1 MWQAFLFWLD
11 DSLEGNFEIHV
22 SGVNGDFF
30 DFGFSYI
37 AGEGFFDVSDA
48 IVYIRIRALGK
59 HLDSTIRTVA
69 DRTGQLMTV
78 GYVKS
83 SEAKADTLDSAD
95 ENYMFGCLAHFP
107 LYINPGPLILQVCV
121 LSVDNSQRD

>member
-1 MWQAFLFWLD
+1 MFWL
-11 DSLEGNFEIHV
+11 LIGNFEIHV

-48 IVYIRIRALGK
+48 IVYIRIRARGE
-59 HLDSTIRTVA
+59 HFYSTIRTVA

-83 SEAKADTLDSAD
+83 GEAKADTLDSAD

-107 LYINPGPLILQVCV
+107 LYIKPGPLILQVCV

>member
-1 MWQAFLFWLD
+1 M
-11 DSLEGNFEIHV
+11 
-22 SGVNGDFF
+22 
-30 DFGFSYI
+30 
-37 AGEGFFDVSDA
+37 
-48 IVYIRIRALGK
+48 
-59 HLDSTIRTVA
+59 
-69 DRTGQLMTV
+69 V

-107 LYINPGPLILQVCV
+107 LYVKPGRLLLQVFV

>member
-1 MWQAFLFWLD
+1 MLIELK
-11 DSLEGNFEIHV
+11 GYFEFHV
-22 SGVNGDFF
+22 LGVNGDFF
-30 DFGFSYI
+30 DLCISYV
-37 AGEGFFDVSDA
+37 AGKGFFNVSDA

-69 DRTGQLMTV
+69 DTTGQLMTV

-95 ENYMFGCLAHFP
+95 KNYMFGCLAHFP
-107 LYINPGPLILQVCV
+107 LYVKPGRFFLQVFV
-121 LSVDNSQRD
+121 LSVDNSYRD